1 MRARHRQGYGLRL
14 RRRVPRALR
23 RQQGETAEAE
33 HTETGEVVCSDKD
46 VDENVAAA
54 EYTETEEVGC
64 YDSDVD
70 ENVSSGMGGR

>member
-1 MRARHRQGYGLRL
+1 M
-14 RRRVPRALR
+14 
-23 RQQGETAEAE
+23 
-33 HTETGEVVCSDKD
+33 CSDKD